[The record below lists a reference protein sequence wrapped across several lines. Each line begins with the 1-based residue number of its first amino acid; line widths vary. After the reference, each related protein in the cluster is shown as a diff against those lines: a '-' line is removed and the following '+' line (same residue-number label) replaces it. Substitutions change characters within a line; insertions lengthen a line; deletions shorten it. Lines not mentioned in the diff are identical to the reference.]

1 MEMADNP
8 TSTRYQYVLYI
19 GQINSFSR
27 KVFCKVWVLMF
38 NQLRALSMMIK
49 TSFNSF
55 SLSVG
60 HFIYSI
66 NFLSRWRGLPKILI
80 CG

>member
-27 KVFCKVWVLMF
+27 KVFCQVCVLMF

-55 SLSVG
+55 SFSVG
-60 HFIYSI
+60 HFIFSL
-66 NFLSRWRGLPKILI
+66 NFLWRGLSKILI

>member
-8 TSTRYQYVLYI
+8 TSTRYQYVLYV

-27 KVFCKVWVLMF
+27 KVFCSVWVLMF

-49 TSFNSF
+49 TSLDSF
-55 SLSVG
+55 SFSGG
-60 HFIYSI
+60 HFIFSL
-66 NFLSRWRGLPKILI
+66 NFLWSRLSKILI